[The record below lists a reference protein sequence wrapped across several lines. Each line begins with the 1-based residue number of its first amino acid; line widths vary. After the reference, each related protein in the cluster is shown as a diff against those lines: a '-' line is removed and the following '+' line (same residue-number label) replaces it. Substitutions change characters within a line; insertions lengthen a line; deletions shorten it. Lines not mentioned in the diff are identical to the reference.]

1 MTPNSPETP
10 NEDSSAKAEATFF
23 RPHDELHI
31 HRGNL
36 PHWRQNNVTYFV
48 TTRLADSMPQE
59 KLREWQTKRDAW
71 LAAHGLQ
78 KPSDIH
84 QLPEDQQHEFHTT
97 FTKEWHQWLDSGY
110 GECQL
115 RRPEVRDILIKR
127 LHAEP
132 SLDAWVIM
140 PNHLHA
146 LVAPENQGLGDVLQN
161 WKGGSAFEINRLLG
175 RSGPLSSGPRPSFN
189 TTDATSPRT
198 RSRPVWSRTNTRRVL
213 ASSCSKWLRLWPKF
227 FNHLE
232 PKIKPCLN
240 QSPLMRLKPQPL
252 S

>member
-146 LVAPENQGLGDVLQN
+146 LVAPENHGLGDVLQS
-161 WKGGSAFEINRLLG
+161 WKGGSSFEINRLLG
-175 RSGPLSSGPRPSFN
+175 RSGPLWQKEPYDHIVRSEAQFQHYRRYITENPIKAGLEPHEYAVGLGQQLFKVASALAEVLQP
-189 TTDATSPRT
+189 PRT
-198 RSRPVWSRTNTRRVL
+198 QN
-213 ASSCSKWLRLWPKF
+213 
-227 FNHLE
+227 
-232 PKIKPCLN
+232 
-240 QSPLMRLKPQPL
+240 
-252 S
+252 

>member
-1 MTPNSPETP
+1 MTPNSPEP
-10 NEDSSAKAEATFF
+10 PSEDSSAKAEATFF

-36 PHWRQNNVTYFV
+36 PHWRQTNVTYFV

-78 KPSDIH
+78 KPTDIH
-84 QLPEDQQHEFHTT
+84 QLPEDQQHEFHAT
-97 FTKEWHQWLDSGY
+97 FTKDWHQWLDSGY

-115 RRPEVRDILIKR
+115 RRPEVRDIFIRR
-127 LHAEP
+127 LLAES

-146 LVAPENQGLGDVLQN
+146 LVAPEHQTLGDVLQS

-175 RSGPLSSGPRPSFN
+175 RSGPLWQKEPYNHIVRSEAQFHHYRRYIAENPIKAGLQPHEYAVGLGKQQFKVASVLAEVLQR
-189 TTDATSPRT
+189 SPRT
-198 RSRPVWSRTNTRRVL
+198 
-213 ASSCSKWLRLWPKF
+213 
-227 FNHLE
+227 
-232 PKIKPCLN
+232 
-240 QSPLMRLKPQPL
+240 
-252 S
+252 

>member
-1 MTPNSPETP
+1 MTPNSSETP
-10 NEDSSAKAEATFF
+10 SEDSSAKAEATFF

-31 HRGNL
+31 HHGNL
-36 PHWRQNNVTYFV
+36 PHWRQTNVTYFV

-84 QLPEDQQHEFHTT
+84 QLPEDQQHEFHAT
-97 FTKEWHQWLDSGY
+97 FTKDWHQWLDAGY

-115 RRPEVRDILIKR
+115 RRPDVRDVLIKR
-127 LHAEP
+127 LLAES

-146 LVAPENQGLGDVLQN
+146 LVAPENQGLGDVLQS

-175 RSGPLSSGPRPSFN
+175 RCGSWQAAVQSGFGFSRSSS
-189 TTDATSPRT
+189 TTS
-198 RSRPVWSRTNTRRVL
+198 N
-213 ASSCSKWLRLWPKF
+213 PKL
-227 FNHLE
+227 NHV
-232 PKIKPCLN
+232 
-240 QSPLMRLKPQPL
+240 
-252 S
+252 